1 MIKRALQL
9 NIYSIASNGAI
20 LITGVLFSVILTRI
34 LSVGDYGLL
43 TSFVSFVAFITM
55 FSDMGL
61 RTTATKY
68 IGDALFSKNKNL
80 WLYITKLAALRV
92 SLVALLGIL
101 IFAFAGQLAGAV
113 LHSPDYAVV
122 FQITAV
128 AAVIFAVMNFFEGL
142 ISAANRYEYTF
153 AGSAIVSVG
162 RLVLPIMAAM
172 LIAPTAEWAMVGVGL
187 GYLAGA
193 VAYLVFFKRTYSG
206 FAPDWSGHLPAGLK
220 SYAMY
225 AALIMLASAF
235 LMNFDTVL
243 LNAFLS
249 PQSVALYKAAQMVLI
264 GVISLAPISYGLI
277 FTLFVELESTGKRN
291 EQQEA
296 YAKAA
301 KYALAFFIPISF
313 MMFVLA
319 PEIIGFFYL
328 PTYAASASALR
339 AFAFLPVFYF
349 FFNMNMSTLLA
360 RSEMKIAGALYLL
373 AAVCSLG
380 LNLLLIPQF
389 GFVGSA
395 MAYAAAFIIP
405 TIISIPMLARRLALS
420 VHVREIVRPLAVSV
434 VASAAVFLVQGT
446 QAVPWVVLLFLFP
459 LVCAGLYLLMLD
471 ADDRHIIGLL
481 QELFLHKG
489 QGGEKK

>member
-9 NIYSIASNGAI
+9 NIYSIAANGAV
-20 LITGVLFSVILTRI
+20 LVTGVLFSVILTRI

-68 IGDALFSKNKNL
+68 VGDALFSKNKNL
-80 WLYITKLAALRV
+80 WRYITKLAALRV
-92 SLVALLGIL
+92 SLVALIGIL

-113 LHSPDYAVV
+113 LHSTSYAFV

-128 AAVIFAVMNFFEGL
+128 AAVIYAVMNFFEGL
-142 ISAANRYEYTF
+142 VSAANRYEYTF

-162 RLVLPIMAAM
+162 RLVLPIIAAM
-172 LIAPTAEWAMVGVGL
+172 LIAPTPGWAMVGVGL

-193 VAYLVFFKRTYSG
+193 VAYLVFFKRTYGTG
-206 FAPDWSGHLPAGLK
+206 FDWSGHLPAGLK

-235 LMNFDTVL
+235 LTNFDTVL
-243 LNAFLS
+243 LNTFLS

-301 KYALAFFIPISF
+301 KYALTFFIPISF

-339 AFAFLPVFYF
+339 AFAVLPAFYF

-395 MAYAAAFIIP
+395 IAYSAAFIIP
-405 TIISIPMLARRLALS
+405 TIISVPVLARKLSLS
-420 VHVREIVRPLAVSV
+420 VHANEIVRPLVVSV
-434 VASAAVFLVQGT
+434 IASGVILFVQGM

-459 LVCAGLYLLMLD
+459 LVCAALYLLMLD
-471 ADDRHIIGLL
+471 ADDRHIMGLL

-489 QGGEKK
+489 RGGEKK